1 MTRTTES
8 LREHSR
14 PLRPLT
20 IGERAFLQNQQRANP
35 TKWDRSGTIVESRG
49 HDQYLV
55 KVDGSGRLT
64 LRNRRFLRAYTPA
77 TPSIQQQP
85 TTSPPPP
92 PPHRAAAAV
101 ATYPGRPEHAS
112 FDAPAPRD
120 TGIPAA
126 VCRT

>member
-92 PPHRAAAAV
+92 PPHRAAASV

-112 FDAPAPRD
+112 FDASAPRD